1 MSELSK
7 RRLHK
12 KNIKQE
18 TPCVCQ
24 SGQIKKLCG
33 NLNQKNLQKSHKSLC
48 KAKPPIKKTSKLSE
62 QNKQGEVSKW
72 S

>member
-24 SGQIKKLCG
+24 SGQIKKLCV
-33 NLNQKNLQKSHKSLC
+33 NLNRKILYNIPTKALC
-48 KAKPPIKKTSKLSE
+48 KAKPPIKKKH
-62 QNKQGEVSKW
+62 QN
-72 S
+72 